1 MSHTTRSAREGE
13 EDGVAYNFVSQQQM
27 KEVNGDD
34 DNDDDDG
41 YNYDHNLT
49 MILLI
54 VRRIDLLCQQSSRLG
69 RCLWP

>member
-1 MSHTTRSAREGE
+1 M
-13 EDGVAYNFVSQQQM
+13 AYNFVSQQQM

-34 DNDDDDG
+34 DKDDDDG

-54 VRRIDLLCQQSSRLG
+54 VRRIDLLCQQSRSWSLKRILHMTLLLDQF
-69 RCLWP
+69 RW